1 MSHKILVI
9 DDEPDVLILMEAR
22 LKAAGFEVI
31 TALGPKEG
39 LIRIKEH
46 SPELII
52 LDVLMPQMT
61 GYDLVRELKSFPEN
75 LRKIPII
82 VTSGRRGMKDFFNPW
97 EIHCFIQKP
106 FEAEVLLAQ
115 VRSALKIGE
124 GAPQNPVPGA
134 PSAAPEVSAPRSKG
148 SVVLISGI
156 DDYLMGKMQD
166 FLKQQGHT
174 IELSGQEDDTLEQAL
189 KLKPKLILGQYVENP
204 LTFDLRKIQKKLK
217 ENPETAA
224 LRFLVFCPSQIGVDA
239 LKMLDKTDV
248 LLYSKSDELLTKL
261 SDHLKQKPL

>member
-9 DDEPDVLILMEAR
+9 DDEPDVLTLMEAR
-22 LKAAGFEVI
+22 LKSAGFEVI

-61 GYDLVRELKSFPEN
+61 GYDLVRELKTFPEN
-75 LRKIPII
+75 LRKIPVI

-106 FEAEVLLAQ
+106 FETEVLLTH

-124 GAPQNPVPGA
+124 TVQSAASGGAPA
-134 PSAAPEVSAPRSKG
+134 PSSAAAPQPKG
-148 SVVLISGI
+148 SCVLISGI

-174 IELSGQEDDTLEQAL
+174 VELSGQEDDTLEQTL

-217 ENPETAA
+217 ENPATAA
-224 LRFLVFCPSQIGVDA
+224 QRLTVFCPSQLGVDA
-239 LKMLDKTDV
+239 LKLLDKTDF

-261 SDHLKQKPL
+261 SEHLKQKPL